1 MQSNKQ
7 LRREAK
13 ELFRF
18 CLVEG
23 MLDEVRVLE
32 AVRKVLE
39 TKRRGSL
46 ALLAYFRRLVKLER
60 LRHTAEVE
68 SAAAL
73 PAALQA
79 AVLSDLERLY
89 GPGMSTSFVLNSA
102 LIGGMRIQVSSDLY
116 DGSVRAGLESLQKSF

>member
-13 ELFRF
+13 QLFHF
-18 CLVEG
+18 CLVNE
-23 MLDEVRVLE
+23 MLDEVRVIE

-39 TKRRGSL
+39 GKRHGRF
-46 ALLAYFRRLVKLER
+46 ALLAHFRRLVKLER

-68 SAAAL
+68 SAASL
-73 PAALQA
+73 PATLQER
-79 AVLSDLERLY
+79 VLSDVEHLY
-89 GPGMSTSFVLNSA
+89 GPGISTSFVLNPR
-102 LIGGMRIQVSSDLY
+102 LIGGMRIQVGSDVY